1 MRRIRGGPVQID
13 GPRGRRRMSSTLEA
27 SLCEEHADQ
36 AAFLWLLRDR
46 AARSAA
52 YDLDDLAGLD
62 ERLEAHLDG
71 LRLAGDAGWEACR
84 ALLEQAEGGEVFGAA
99 VVAVHR
105 WDLRGLARVLDVGG
119 GAPDVSRGI
128 ASALGWTSLERVR
141 RLLPGLVSGR
151 CPPALQW
158 LGIAACAAHGE
169 DPGAPLGYALLAR
182 DERLRARALRAAGQL
197 GRVDLLPDVRASLRA
212 DDEACRFWA
221 AWAAALLGE
230 SASAPVLWELA
241 NGGGPFAAESASM
254 AMRRMDPAVA
264 STWLRALARSARDP
278 RAPVAA
284 AWALG
289 DPAGVPWLL
298 EVAGD
303 PALSRLAGHAIALI
317 TGLDLAAEQLAR
329 KAPSGLRAG
338 PTDDPK
344 DEVVAMDPDED
355 LAFPDVAG
363 VAAWWRRRAAEYR
376 PGTRYLLGR
385 AMTREG
391 LEQALREGN
400 QIARRAA
407 AVELSLRE
415 RGRAVFEVRGPGFA
429 QQEALGRRG

>member
-1 MRRIRGGPVQID
+1 
-13 GPRGRRRMSSTLEA
+13 MSATLQA

-52 YDLDDLAGLD
+52 YDLEDLAELD
-62 ERLEAHLDG
+62 DRLEAHLDG
-71 LRLAGDAGWEACR
+71 LRLSGDAGWEACR
-84 ALLEQAEGGEVFGAA
+84 ALLRQAEGGEVFGAA
-99 VVAVHR
+99 IVAVHR

-128 ASALGWTSLERVR
+128 ASALGWTPLERVR
-141 RLLPGLVSGR
+141 RLLPGLLSGR

-182 DERLRARALRAAGQL
+182 DPRLRARALRAAGQL
-197 GRVDLLPDVRASLRA
+197 GRVDLLPEVRASLRA

-221 AWAAALLGE
+221 AWSAALLGE
-230 SASAPVLWELA
+230 GASAQVLWELA
-241 NGGGPFAAESASM
+241 NGGGPFAAGSASM
-254 AMRRMDPAVA
+254 AMRRMAPAVA
-264 STWLRALARSARDP
+264 STWLRALERSARDP
-278 RAPVAA
+278 RVPVSA

-289 DPAGVPWLL
+289 DPAAVPWLL
-298 EVAGD
+298 EVAQD
-303 PALSRLAGHAIALI
+303 PALARLSGQAISLI

-329 KAPSGLRAG
+329 RAPSGARAG
-338 PTDDPK
+338 PTDDPS
-344 DEVVAMDPDED
+344 DHDVAMDPDGD
-355 LAFPDVAG
+355 LPFPDVAG
-363 VAAWWRRRAAEYR
+363 VSAWWRRRAAEYR

-391 LEQALREGN
+391 LEQALREGH
-400 QIARRAA
+400 QIARGAA

-429 QQEALGRRG
+429 QQEALGRLG

>member
-1 MRRIRGGPVQID
+1 
-13 GPRGRRRMSSTLEA
+13 MSSTLEA

-46 AARSAA
+46 AARSPA
-52 YDLDDLAGLD
+52 YDLDDLAELD
-62 ERLEAHLDG
+62 DRLDAHLDG
-71 LRLAGDAGWEACR
+71 LRGAGDAGWQACR
-84 ALLEQAEGGEVFGAA
+84 ALLERAEGGEVFGAA

-119 GAPDVSRGI
+119 GAPDLSRGI
-128 ASALGWTSLERVR
+128 ASALGWTPIERVR
-141 RLLPGLVSGR
+141 RLLPGLSSSR

-169 DPGAPLGYALLAR
+169 DPGAPLGYALLAG
-182 DERLRARALRAAGQL
+182 DARLRARALRAAGQL
-197 GRVDLLPDVRASLRA
+197 GRVDLLPEVRASLRS
-212 DDEACRFWA
+212 DDEACRFWS

-230 SASAPVLWELA
+230 SASAQVLWELA
-241 NGGGPFAAESASM
+241 GGDGRFAAASASM
-254 AMRRMDPAVA
+254 AMRRMDLAAA

-278 RAPVAA
+278 RTAVAA
-284 AWALG
+284 TAALG

-298 EVAGD
+298 EVAAE
-303 PALSRLAGHAIALI
+303 PALSRLAGQAIALI
-317 TGLDLAAEQLAR
+317 TGLDLAAEHLAR
-329 KAPSGLRAG
+329 RAPDGLRAG
-338 PTDDPK
+338 PTDDPD
-344 DEVVAMDPDED
+344 DEDVAADADED

-391 LEQALREGN
+391 LEKALRGGN
-400 QIARRAA
+400 QLARGAA

-415 RGRAVFEVRGPGFA
+415 RGRRVFEVRGPGFA
-429 QQEALGRRG
+429 QQEALGQRG

>member
-1 MRRIRGGPVQID
+1 MHRIRGGSAQVD
-13 GPRGRRRMSSTLEA
+13 GARGRAGMSATLQA

-52 YDLDDLAGLD
+52 YGLEDLAELDD
-62 ERLEAHLDG
+62 RIEAHLDG

-84 ALLEQAEGGEVFGAA
+84 ALLQQAEGGEVFGAA
-99 VVAVHR
+99 IVAVHR

-128 ASALGWTSLERVR
+128 ASALGWTPLERVR
-141 RLLPGLVSGR
+141 RLLPGLLSGR
-151 CPPALQW
+151 SPPALQW

-182 DERLRARALRAAGQL
+182 DPRLRARALRAAGQL
-197 GRVDLLPDVRASLRA
+197 GRVDLLPEVRASFRA

-221 AWAAALLGE
+221 AWSAALLGE
-230 SASAPVLWELA
+230 GASALVLRELA

-254 AMRRMDPAVA
+254 AMRRMAPAVA
-264 STWLRALARSARDP
+264 STWLRALERSARDP
-278 RAPVAA
+278 RVPVSA

-289 DPAGVPWLL
+289 DPAAVPWLL

-303 PALSRLAGHAIALI
+303 PALARLSGQAISLI

-329 KAPSGLRAG
+329 RAPSGLRAG
-338 PTDDPK
+338 PTDDPS
-344 DEVVAMDPDED
+344 DHDVAMDPDGD
-355 LAFPDVAG
+355 LPFPDVAG
-363 VAAWWRRRAAEYR
+363 VSAWWRRRAAEYR

-391 LEQALREGN
+391 LEHALREGH
-400 QIARRAA
+400 QIARGAA

-429 QQEALGRRG
+429 QQEALGRLG